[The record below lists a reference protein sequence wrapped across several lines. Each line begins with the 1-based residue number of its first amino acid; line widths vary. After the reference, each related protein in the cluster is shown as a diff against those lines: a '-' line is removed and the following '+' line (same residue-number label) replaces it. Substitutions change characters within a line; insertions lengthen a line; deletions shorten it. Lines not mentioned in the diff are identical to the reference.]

1 MTEPAVRTGDVV
13 VVEAKRVGDG
23 RRLGEILDVTG
34 TPGHLHYRIRWE
46 DGHESVLYPGGDV
59 SVRRADAVR
68 KA

>member
-1 MTEPAVRTGDVV
+1 MTEPAVHTGDVV

-23 RRLGEILDVTG
+23 HRLGEILEVVG

-59 SVRRADAVR
+59 SVRSEGRS
-68 KA
+68 